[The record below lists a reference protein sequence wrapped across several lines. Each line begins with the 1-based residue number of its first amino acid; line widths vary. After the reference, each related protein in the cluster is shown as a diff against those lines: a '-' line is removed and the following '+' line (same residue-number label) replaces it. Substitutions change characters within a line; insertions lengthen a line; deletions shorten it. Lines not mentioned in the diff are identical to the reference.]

1 MRVLPNRRVRARD
14 AWRAV
19 LNTRAESRHAACCRC
34 RECGFVAFRAL
45 EHCPVCGQWNW
56 PFESIGH
63 TPADARAAHAPRSFH
78 TWSSRVARALRNAAF
93 QRPRASSAPI
103 LSILTLVLLVG
114 GYVMV
119 DQTCKADPVCRGS
132 GVPGAVATGAV
143 LQASNEPLIP
153 VVPAPVYPF
162 HSTDE
167 TAVAARPPLANPP
180 QDAPLAGKPARRMAV
195 AQAAPSLRARL
206 TGRAPARSASPT
218 GKTTATPPIARV
230 RSAASAC
237 TPGGHVAPRPATPN
251 SRSSIAATER
261 AIRARVPVDSIF

>member
-1 MRVLPNRRVRARD
+1 MRVLPNRSVRARD

-19 LNTRAESRHAACCRC
+19 LNARAESRHATCCRC

-56 PFESIGH
+56 PFEPIRR

-78 TWSSRVARALRNAAF
+78 TWSSRVARALRNAAS

-114 GYVMV
+114 GYVTV
-119 DQTCKADPVCRGS
+119 DQTCKADPACRGS
-132 GVPGAVATGAV
+132 AAPAAVATEAV

-167 TAVAARPPLANPP
+167 TRVAVDPPQANPQP
-180 QDAPLAGKPARRMAV
+180 AAPLASKPARRMAV
-195 AQAAPSLRARL
+195 AQAAPSLRAPDRMRTGAVRVADWKGGRDVAHRTHAIRRVSL
-206 TGRAPARSASPT
+206 HTGRTRRA
-218 GKTTATPPIARV
+218 
-230 RSAASAC
+230 AASNAEIAKLYR
-237 TPGGHVAPRPATPN
+237 GH
-251 SRSSIAATER
+251 
-261 AIRARVPVDSIF
+261 